1 MFCFVGGVK
10 AENLCLFQALCFA
23 SWIHR
28 FDAWTSHLLDLLF
41 ILHGL
46 ETTMFTESRSYTP
59 IGSGRWWT
67 IYIGVRG
74 RVVWDFCTSNSSTVS
89 GAEVKALLEG
99 EMIFTLRVHNNCTK
113 FHFSSVLF

>member
-23 SWIHR
+23 SSIHR

-46 ETTMFTESRSYTP
+46 ETTMFTESRSYRKWALVDDLHWGTWK
-59 IGSGRWWT
+59 SGL
-67 IYIGVRG
+67 G
-74 RVVWDFCTSNSSTVS
+74 F
-89 GAEVKALLEG
+89 LHQLQ
-99 EMIFTLRVHNNCTK
+99 F
-113 FHFSSVLF
+113 